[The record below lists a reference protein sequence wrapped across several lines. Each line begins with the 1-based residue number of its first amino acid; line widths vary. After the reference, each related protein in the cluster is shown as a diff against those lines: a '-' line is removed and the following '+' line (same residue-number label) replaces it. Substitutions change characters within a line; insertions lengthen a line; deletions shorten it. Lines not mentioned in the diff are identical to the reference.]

1 MVFKVWRSKNIAKF
15 IFIFFLLNNLNID
28 ASTRYSFSK
37 EDNGSIENNIKSQY
51 LIGHGD
57 QLKIEF
63 YDLKIYSGFY
73 SINRDGFIDL
83 PEIGSFY
90 VEDLTIEELNKILT
104 EEYKK
109 YIINPIIKINLVEY
123 RPITIYISGE
133 VRSPGI
139 YTLKGNNLNI
149 PSRNETGII
158 SFRQNIIN
166 NFDIRLYDAL
176 KLAKGLNNYADLSN
190 IEIIRK
196 NSKSQGGGKIS
207 TKIDLLSTLTKGDLS
222 QNIRLYDGDFIF
234 IPKSQNIIKEQLL
247 AINNLN
253 INPEKI
259 TVYITGNVVES
270 GDFILNKGT
279 SLTQAIASTGGKKL
293 LTGNIEFLRFNDDGS
308 IKKYKFKY
316 NENAKI
322 SSRNNPILMDG
333 DIINVNRTL
342 FGETTEIIKE
352 VGKPVFSLYGIYN
365 ILN

>member
-1 MVFKVWRSKNIAKF
+1 MIFKVWRSKNIAKF
-15 IFIFFLLNNLNID
+15 IFIFFLLNNLSID
-28 ASTRYSFSK
+28 ASTGYNFSK

-57 QLKIEF
+57 ELKIEF

-73 SINRDGFIDL
+73 SIDRDGFIDL

-90 VEDLTIEELNKILT
+90 VENLTIEELKKFLT

-109 YIINPIIKINLVEY
+109 YIINPNIKINLVEY

-139 YTLKGNNLNI
+139 YTLKGNNLDLPVRNKTGVIGFRENI
-149 PSRNETGII
+149 V
-158 SFRQNIIN
+158 N
-166 NFDIRLYDAL
+166 NFNIRLYDAL
-176 KLAKGLNNYADLSN
+176 KLAKGVNNYADLAN
-190 IEIIRK
+190 VEIIRK

-222 QNIRLYDGDFIF
+222 QNIRLYDGDYIN

-259 TVYITGNVVES
+259 TVYITGNVVER
-270 GDFILNKGT
+270 GKFLLNKGT

-293 LTGNIEFLRFNDDGS
+293 LTGNVEFLRFNDDGS
-308 IKKYKFKY
+308 IEKYKFRY
-316 NENAKI
+316 NEKAKI
-322 SSRNNPILMDG
+322 STRNNPILMDG
-333 DIINVNRTL
+333 DIVNVKRTL
-342 FGETTEIIKE
+342 FGETTEIFKE
-352 VGKPVFSLYGIYN
+352 VGNPIFSLYGIYN
-365 ILN
+365 IFK